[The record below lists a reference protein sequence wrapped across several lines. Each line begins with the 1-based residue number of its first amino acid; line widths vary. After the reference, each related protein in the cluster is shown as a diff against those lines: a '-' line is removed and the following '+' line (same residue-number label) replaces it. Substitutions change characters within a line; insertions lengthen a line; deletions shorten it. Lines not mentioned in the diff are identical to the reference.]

1 LAAPGARG
9 AIAARPDTDAQAIGE
24 SDLLIELLL
33 DFAASE
39 RRRGTAAKEM
49 RPGEACA
56 HRLAIN
62 EA

>member
-1 LAAPGARG
+1 MG
-9 AIAARPDTDAQAIGE
+9 AIAARSDTHAQAIGE
-24 SDLLIELLL
+24 GDLLIELLL

-39 RRRGTAAKEM
+39 RRRGSAAKETTL
-49 RPGEACA
+49 PPTGEASA